1 MYHVLP
7 AELLS
12 NNFKLAPRDTRCRPS
27 FCSLPSLASILSFAL
42 RPGHSAA
49 RDDWRNKICSNTG
62 AAHQFKKQRF
72 SASSRV
78 SKLKAQL
85 REDEE
90 LNATL
95 ANVRRMTLAEA
106 PFTALVRDEEVKLNL
121 APNLAARISK
131 HATAACEHMQA
142 SISGADH
149 ATGSA

>member
-12 NNFKLAPRDTRCRPS
+12 NNFKFAPRDTRCRPC
-27 FCSLPSLASILSFAL
+27 CSLPSLASICRLLCAQAM
-42 RPGHSAA
+42 SARRVIIGA
-49 RDDWRNKICSNTG
+49 ITCSNTG

-72 SASSRV
+72 SASSRA

-90 LNATL
+90 LSATL

-106 PFTALVRDEEVKLNL
+106 PFTAVVREEEVKLDL
-121 APNLAARISK
+121 GRNLAARNSK
-131 HATAACEHMQA
+131 HATVACENMQA
-142 SISGADH
+142 SISGAGH
-149 ATGSA
+149 VTGSA